1 MMIDMLYKAAIIG
14 LLFLLLHYL
23 ARVLWVYI
31 VAFIDRIWRNDD

>member
-31 VAFIDRIWRNDD
+31 VVLIDRIWGN